1 MDIMSYPLQ
10 TSNIPVANDPIVLVL
25 GTLYILM
32 ILAIGVWGYTQT
44 ESLSD
49 FLITGK
55 SIGTWVLAITVFS
68 VVQSGFG
75 FVGGPELIYAFGT
88 TPFWIFGTAPIGFL
102 ILWVLLGKRMR
113 LLADVRDVMTLPDGM
128 YARYDSNWVRGLTA
142 VTILVAVTGYLAT
155 NLAALQY
162 VMRAIFGIP
171 VGWGLLIGAGVLLLY
186 SVIGGMIAGVWTDF
200 IQGITMI
207 GGGILVFVY
216 AISFGGGIRTISENL
231 ATSDPALISPFG
243 VLGGTMALSW
253 WILFSIGGMGQAHT
267 ITKFYMIK
275 DIKLLKWGAP
285 IAAIS
290 YGISSLLAFATGLS
304 MRAMVEAGNI
314 QALSSASETMPIFV
328 LNYTPSV
335 VAGLVLSGLLAA
347 IMSTSD
353 SFLNIAAA
361 AVTRDIPRA
370 INRPINDPQLEFRL
384 TQMALGGITVA
395 ATGVVY
401 FSDALVGIL
410 GVIGWGLFAASLFPT
425 VAIGLNW
432 KGATA
437 PGAIAAITTGLV
449 INIVYEVLPTVF
461 TTVGMKSIAQ
471 SISATYPFPET
482 LVIGTAAMLIST
494 IVFISISIATQDK
507 HVIPADIKPLLEQ

>member
-1 MDIMSYPLQ
+1 MDAPSAVLQ
-10 TSNIPVANDPIVLVL
+10 TSEIPIADDPVVLIF
-25 GTLYILM
+25 GSLYILM
-32 ILAIGVWGYTQT
+32 ILAIGVWGYTKT
-44 ESLSD
+44 ETLSD

-88 TPFWIFGTAPIGFL
+88 TPIWIFGTAPIGFL
-102 ILWVLLGKRMR
+102 IIWLVIGKRMR
-113 LLADVRDVMTLPDGM
+113 MLADIRDVLTLADGM
-128 YARYDSNWVRGLTA
+128 YARYENDWVRGLTGIT
-142 VTILVAVTGYLAT
+142 VIISVTGYLAT

-171 VGWGLLIGAGVLLLY
+171 VAMGLLLGASVLLLY

-207 GGGILVFVY
+207 IGAILVFFY
-216 AISFGGGIRTISENL
+216 AVSFGGGVRNISENL
-231 ATSDPALISPFG
+231 AASDPALISPFG
-243 VLGGTMALSW
+243 ALGGITALSW
-253 WILFSIGGMGQAHT
+253 WILFSVGGIGQAHT

-290 YGISSLLAFATGLS
+290 YGISSLLAFTTGLS

-314 QALSSASETMPIFV
+314 QALESASETMPIFV
-328 LNYTPSV
+328 LNYAPSI
-335 VAGLVLSGLLAA
+335 VAGIVLSGLLAA

-370 INRPINDPQLEFRL
+370 LGRPIEDDQVEFRV
-384 TQMALGGITVA
+384 TQIALVGVTVA
-395 ATGVVY
+395 ATLIVH
-401 FSDALVGIL
+401 FSSALVGIL
-410 GVIGWGLFAASLFPT
+410 GVIGWGLFAASFFPV
-425 VAIGLNW
+425 VALGLNW

-437 PGAIAAITTGLV
+437 PGAIAAIVVGLLL
-449 INIVYEVLPTVF
+449 NIVYEVLPTAF
-461 TTVGMKSIAQ
+461 STFGMGSLAE

-482 LVIGTAAMLIST
+482 LVVGTAAMLIST
-494 IVFISISIATQDK
+494 IVLVVVSLVTQSEYT
-507 HVIPADIKPLLEQ
+507 VPADIKPLLEQ